1 MNGNPAAT
9 IRGLNHRMSSSTV
22 RIQAQVG
29 GWLLCT
35 FLVIIAGQAQAGSI
49 LGLLGS
55 HSGKLAKYEFTLND
69 SFPVTSVAWSP
80 DGRYIA
86 SSSSQDNR
94 IHIWD
99 AQRRVVFKELLVKV
113 APRYFHDLAWSL
125 DGRYFAACDGSDG
138 ILHVYDAHTWN
149 VAHNLATENIRICRQ
164 TAFSSDSK
172 LIAVLGDDGLAVY
185 TTTDWRLLK
194 TSDLRSGW
202 ARGNHF
208 FAVVYLPGTYTLLL
222 GGGNYRE
229 HPEHIS
235 GQALE
240 MTGDVWMLSADEM
253 VPGRYVSTYHMPGNY
268 GPGQSGG
275 AGDVISLAVSPDG
288 QQIATGAHTGVG
300 PPGAEATESVH
311 ILRISDGALLASP
324 LDGMKFGE
332 QDGLAY
338 TSEGHYL
345 VVGHSDEDTRAV
357 HVIDTR
363 TLQVVDLVRG
373 STYIYDVTA
382 NPVKPQFAAGT
393 GTHIMVWSLPG
404 GQ

>member
-1 MNGNPAAT
+1 MRISN
-9 IRGLNHRMSSSTV
+9 TV
-22 RIQAQVG
+22 IQSRWG
-29 GWLLCT
+29 ELLLCT
-35 FLVIIAGQAQAGSI
+35 FLAIIASQAQAGSI

-99 AQRRVVFKELLVKV
+99 VQRRTVAKEFRVRTP
-113 APRYFHDLAWSL
+113 APYFHDLGWSPNGSYL
-125 DGRYFAACDGSDG
+125 AVCDGSNG

-149 VAHNLATENIRICRQ
+149 VAHDIGPENIGTCRQ
-164 TAFSSDSK
+164 VAFSSDSME
-172 LIAVLGDDGLAVY
+172 IAVLGIDGLMVHA
-185 TTTDWRLLK
+185 TNDWRLLK

-208 FAVVYLPGTYTLLL
+208 FAVAYLPGTHTLLL

-235 GQALE
+235 GRALE
-240 MTGDVWMLSADEM
+240 MTGDVWIFGADET

-268 GPGQSGG
+268 GPGLSGG

-288 QQIATGAHTGVG
+288 QQMATGAHTGVG
-300 PPGAEATESVH
+300 SPGAEATESVH
-311 ILRISDGALLASP
+311 ILRIPDGALLAAP

-363 TLQVVDLVRG
+363 TLHVVDLVRG

-393 GTHIMVWSLPG
+393 GIHIMVWSLPG
-404 GQ
+404 GH